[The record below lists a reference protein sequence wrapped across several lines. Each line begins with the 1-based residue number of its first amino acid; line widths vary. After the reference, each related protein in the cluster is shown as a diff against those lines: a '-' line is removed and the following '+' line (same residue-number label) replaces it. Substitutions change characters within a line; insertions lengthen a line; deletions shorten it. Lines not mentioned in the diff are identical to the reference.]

1 MKREHVEGAKE
12 ETRKEG
18 ENKKM
23 KVEKKSETI
32 RFPYS
37 EKVLEHFRNPHNVGK
52 IENPDGKGLEGSPAC
67 GDMVAVYIKVEPE
80 TKVIEDIKFESYGC
94 ASNIA
99 TGSVITDLARGRSL
113 EEAKKITW
121 KQASEELGGL
131 PPIKAHC
138 SVLAVE
144 GLRAAIRDYE
154 EKHGLV
160 TEKEPTTEDVVRRR
174 LKHVMN
180 PLTGLDIIRTNL
192 ILKTSVE
199 EGVVRVV
206 VDLPADHQFAPAIKE
221 DIIEKLGSL
230 WDVERVD
237 VVFTA

>member
-1 MKREHVEGAKE
+1 MK
-12 ETRKEG
+12 
-18 ENKKM
+18 
-23 KVEKKSETI
+23 
-32 RFPYS
+32 FPYS
-37 EKVLEHFRNPHNVGK
+37 EKVLEHFRNPRNVGK
-52 IENPDGKGLEGSPAC
+52 IEDPDGKGLEGSPAC

-80 TKVIEDIKFESYGC
+80 TKIIEDVKFESYGC

-99 TGSVITDLARGRSL
+99 TGSVITELAKGKTL

-160 TEKEPTTEDVVRRR
+160 IEQEETTEEVVRRR

-180 PLTGLDIIRTNL
+180 PLTGLDVVRTNL
-192 ILKTSVE
+192 VLKTTVE
-199 EGVVRVV
+199 DGVVRVV
-206 VDLPADHQFAPAIKE
+206 VDLPSDHQFASAIKE
-221 DIIEKLGSL
+221 DITEKLESL
-230 WDVERVD
+230 WDVKKVD
-237 VVFTA
+237 VVFTE